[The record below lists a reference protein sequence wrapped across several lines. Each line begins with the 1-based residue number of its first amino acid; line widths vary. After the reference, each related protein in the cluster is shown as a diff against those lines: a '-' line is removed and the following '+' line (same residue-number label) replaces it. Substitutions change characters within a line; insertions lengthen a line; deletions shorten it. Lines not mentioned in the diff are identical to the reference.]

1 MFLCKNSQMK
11 QTKSYPRPSKIRYR
25 LERVWLRLWLRKLI
39 IYLSIILVFS
49 TFCIVIFVY
58 SNDWIKLNEY
68 KNYFKNYIFERP
80 ELSVSKLEIKTAN
93 LDLVNQ
99 INAIL
104 KLSFPI
110 NSIKLD
116 INHIQKIINQIDS
129 VESSNVR
136 INDSGVLLVEVIER
150 KPVAVYREND
160 DLALIDLK
168 GYKINNIFSRNDRKD
183 LPLIVGTGG
192 NYQVKEALEIYQ
204 LLSIYLNE
212 IRGLIR
218 IGERRWDIIFKNN
231 KRIKLSEKYPKRSLR
246 NFLSSDKSYLISS
259 NDFVIIDLRF
269 TNKIILR
276 RLTEDITKP

>member
-1 MFLCKNSQMK
+1 MK

-39 IYLSIILVFS
+39 LYLSLILVFS
-49 TFCIVIFVY
+49 TFCLLIFVY
-58 SNDWIKLNEY
+58 SNDWIKLKDY
-68 KNYFKNYIFERP
+68 KNYFKNNIFERP
-80 ELSVSKLEIKTAN
+80 ELSVSKLEIKTTN
-93 LDLVNQ
+93 LDLINQ

-168 GYKINNIFSRNDRKD
+168 GYKINNIFSRSDRKD
-183 LPLIVGTGG
+183 LPLIVGTEG

>member
-1 MFLCKNSQMK
+1 MK

-39 IYLSIILVFS
+39 LYFSLILVFS
-49 TFCIVIFVY
+49 TFSLLIFVY
-58 SNDWIKLNEY
+58 SNDWIKLKDY
-68 KNYFKNYIFERP
+68 KNYFKNNIFERP
-80 ELSVSKLEIKTAN
+80 ELSVSKLEIKTTN
-93 LDLVNQ
+93 LDLINQ

-183 LPLIVGTGG
+183 LPLIVGTEG

-204 LLSIYLNE
+204 LLTIYLNE

-231 KRIKLSEKYPKRSLR
+231 KRIKLPEKYPKRSLR
-246 NFLSSDKSYLISS
+246 KFLSSDKSYLISS

-276 RLTEDITKP
+276 KLTEDITKP

>member
-1 MFLCKNSQMK
+1 MK

-39 IYLSIILVFS
+39 LYLSLILVFS
-49 TFCIVIFVY
+49 TFCLLIFVY
-58 SNDWIKLNEY
+58 SSDWIKLKYY
-68 KNYFKNYIFERP
+68 KNYFKNNIFERP
-80 ELSVSKLEIKTAN
+80 ELSVSKLEIKTTN
-93 LDLVNQ
+93 LDLINQ

-192 NYQVKEALEIYQ
+192 NHQVKEALEIYQ

-276 RLTEDITKP
+276 RLIEDITKP

>member
-1 MFLCKNSQMK
+1 MN

-39 IYLSIILVFS
+39 LYLSLILVFS
-49 TFCIVIFVY
+49 TFYILIFVY
-58 SNDWIKLNEY
+58 FNDWIKLKDY
-68 KNYFKNYIFERP
+68 KNYFKNNIFERP

-160 DLALIDLK
+160 DLTLIDLK

-183 LPLIVGTGG
+183 LPLIVGAGG

-246 NFLSSDKSYLISS
+246 KFLSSDKSYLISS

-276 RLTEDITKP
+276 KLKEDIIIP

>member
-1 MFLCKNSQMK
+1 MN

-39 IYLSIILVFS
+39 LYLSLILVFS
-49 TFCIVIFVY
+49 TFCLLIFVY
-58 SNDWIKLNEY
+58 SNDWIKLKEY
-68 KNYFKNYIFERP
+68 KNHFKNYIFERP

-136 INDSGVLLVEVIER
+136 IKDSGVLLVEVIER

-183 LPLIVGTGG
+183 LPLIVGTEG

-204 LLSIYLNE
+204 LLSNYLNE

-231 KRIKLSEKYPKRSLR
+231 KRIKLPEKYPKRSLR
-246 NFLSSDKSYLISS
+246 KFLSSDKSYLISS

-276 RLTEDITKP
+276 KLTEDITKP

>member
-1 MFLCKNSQMK
+1 MNQI
-11 QTKSYPRPSKIRYR
+11 KSYPRPSKIRYR
-25 LERVWLRLWLRKLI
+25 LERVWLRLWFKKLTL
-39 IYLSIILVFS
+39 YLSLTLVFLI
-49 TFCIVIFVY
+49 FCLFIFVY
-58 SNDWIKLNEY
+58 SSDWIKLKEY
-68 KNYFKNYIFERP
+68 KNYLKNYIFERP

-116 INHIQKIINQIDS
+116 INHIQKIINEIDS
-129 VESSNVR
+129 VESSNIR
-136 INDSGVLLVEVIER
+136 IKDNGILLVEVIER
-150 KPVAVYREND
+150 KPVAVYRENN

-168 GYKINNIFSRNDRKD
+168 GHKINNIFSRSDRKD
-183 LPLIVGTGG
+183 LPLIVGTEG

-204 LLSIYLNE
+204 LLSINLNE

-218 IGERRWDIIFKNN
+218 IGKRRWDIIFKNN
-231 KRIKLSEKYPKRSLR
+231 KRIKLPEKYPKRSLR
-246 NFLSSDKSYLISS
+246 KFLSSNKSYLISS

-269 TNKIILR
+269 TNKIIFR
-276 RLTEDITKP
+276 KLTKDITKQ

>member
-1 MFLCKNSQMK
+1 MN

-39 IYLSIILVFS
+39 LYLSLILVFS
-49 TFCIVIFVY
+49 TFCLLIFVY
-58 SNDWIKLNEY
+58 SNDWIRLKEY
-68 KNYFKNYIFERP
+68 KNFFNNYIFERP
-80 ELSVSKLEIKTAN
+80 ELSVSKLEIKTTN

-136 INDSGVLLVEVIER
+136 IKDSGVLLVEVIER
-150 KPVAVYREND
+150 NPVAVYREND

-183 LPLIVGTGG
+183 LPLIVGTEG

-231 KRIKLSEKYPKRSLR
+231 KRIKLSEKYPKKSLR

-276 RLTEDITKP
+276 KLIKDITKP

>member
-1 MFLCKNSQMK
+1 MNQI
-11 QTKSYPRPSKIRYR
+11 KSYPRPSKIRYR
-25 LERVWLRLWLRKLI
+25 LERVWLRLWFRKLI
-39 IYLSIILVFS
+39 LYLSLVLLFS
-49 TFCIVIFVY
+49 TFCLIIFVY
-58 SNDWIKLNEY
+58 SNDWIKLKEY
-68 KNYFKNYIFERP
+68 KNYLKNYIFERP

-93 LDLVNQ
+93 LDLINQ

-116 INHIQKIINQIDS
+116 INHIQKIINEIDS
-129 VESSNVR
+129 VESSNIR
-136 INDSGVLLVEVIER
+136 IKDNGILLVEVIER

-168 GYKINNIFSRNDRKD
+168 GYKINNIFSRSDRKD
-183 LPLIVGTGG
+183 LPLIVGTEG

-218 IGERRWDIIFKNN
+218 IGKRRWDIIFKNN
-231 KRIKLSEKYPKRSLR
+231 KRIKLPEKNPKRSLR
-246 NFLSSDKSYLISS
+246 KFLSSDKSYLISS
-259 NDFVIIDLRF
+259 NDFSIIDLRF
-269 TNKIILR
+269 ANKIVLR
-276 RLTEDITKP
+276 KLTEDVTKP

>member
-1 MFLCKNSQMK
+1 MK

-39 IYLSIILVFS
+39 LYLSLIFVFS
-49 TFCIVIFVY
+49 TFCLLIFVY
-58 SNDWIKLNEY
+58 SNDWIKLKDY
-68 KNYFKNYIFERP
+68 KNYFKNNIFERP
-80 ELSVSKLEIKTAN
+80 ELSVSKLEIKTTN
-93 LDLVNQ
+93 LDLINQ

-168 GYKINNIFSRNDRKD
+168 GYKINNIFSRNDRMD

-231 KRIKLSEKYPKRSLR
+231 KRIKLPEKHPKRSLR

>member
-1 MFLCKNSQMK
+1 MK

-39 IYLSIILVFS
+39 LYLSLILVFS
-49 TFCIVIFVY
+49 TFCLLIFVY
-58 SNDWIKLNEY
+58 SNDWIKLKDY
-68 KNYFKNYIFERP
+68 KNYFKNNIFERP
-80 ELSVSKLEIKTAN
+80 ELSVSKLEIKTTN
-93 LDLVNQ
+93 LDLINQ

-136 INDSGVLLVEVIER
+136 IKDSGVLLVEVIER

-183 LPLIVGTGG
+183 LPLIVGTEG

-218 IGERRWDIIFKNN
+218 IGKRRWDIIFKNN

-276 RLTEDITKP
+276 KLTEDIIKP

>member
-1 MFLCKNSQMK
+1 MN

-39 IYLSIILVFS
+39 IYLSLILVFS

-136 INDSGVLLVEVIER
+136 IKDSGVLLVEVIER

-160 DLALIDLK
+160 DLALIDFK
-168 GYKINNIFSRNDRKD
+168 GYKINNIFSRNDRND
-183 LPLIVGTGG
+183 LPLIVGTEG

-204 LLSIYLNE
+204 LLSIYVNE

-231 KRIKLSEKYPKRSLR
+231 KRIKLPEKYPKRSLR
-246 NFLSSDKSYLISS
+246 KFLSSDKSYLISS

-276 RLTEDITKP
+276 KLTEDIIKP

>member
-1 MFLCKNSQMK
+1 MN

-39 IYLSIILVFS
+39 LYLSLILVFS
-49 TFCIVIFVY
+49 TFCLLIFVY
-58 SNDWIKLNEY
+58 SNDWIKLKEY

-80 ELSVSKLEIKTAN
+80 ELSVSKLEIKTTN

-136 INDSGVLLVEVIER
+136 IKDSGVLLVEVIER
-150 KPVAVYREND
+150 KPVAVHREND

-183 LPLIVGTGG
+183 LPLIVGTEG

-231 KRIKLSEKYPKRSLR
+231 KRIKLPEKYPKRSLR
-246 NFLSSDKSYLISS
+246 KFLSSDKSYLISS

-276 RLTEDITKP
+276 KLTEDITKP

>member
-1 MFLCKNSQMK
+1 MD
-11 QTKSYPRPSKIRYR
+11 
-25 LERVWLRLWLRKLI
+25 LI
-39 IYLSIILVFS
+39 
-49 TFCIVIFVY
+49 
-58 SNDWIKLNEY
+58 
-68 KNYFKNYIFERP
+68 
-80 ELSVSKLEIKTAN
+80 
-93 LDLVNQ
+93 NQ

-160 DLALIDLK
+160 DLTLIDLK

-231 KRIKLSEKYPKRSLR
+231 KRIKLPEKHPKRSLR

-259 NDFVIIDLRF
+259 NNFCYYRF
-269 TNKIILR
+269 
-276 RLTEDITKP
+276 EVY

>member
-1 MFLCKNSQMK
+1 MNQI
-11 QTKSYPRPSKIRYR
+11 KSYPRPSKIRYR
-25 LERVWLRLWLRKLI
+25 LERVWLRLWFRKLTL
-39 IYLSIILVFS
+39 YLSLTLVFLI
-49 TFCIVIFVY
+49 FCLFISVY
-58 SNDWIKLNEY
+58 SSDLIKLKEY
-68 KNYFKNYIFERP
+68 KNHLKNYIFERP

-110 NSIKLD
+110 NSINLD
-116 INHIQKIINQIDS
+116 INNLQQIINKIDS

-150 KPVAVYREND
+150 KPVAVYREQD
-160 DLALIDLK
+160 ELSLIDIK
-168 GYKINNIFSRNDRKD
+168 GYKINNIYSRSDRKD
-183 LPLIVGTGG
+183 LPLIVGIEG

-204 LLSIYLNE
+204 LLSVNINE

-218 IGERRWDIIFKNN
+218 IGTRRWDIIFKNN
-231 KRIKLSEKYPKRSLR
+231 KRIKLPEKNPKRLLR
-246 NFLSSDKSYLISS
+246 KFLSSDKSYLISS
-259 NDFVIIDLRF
+259 NNFSIIDLRF

-276 RLTEDITKP
+276 KSIEDVTKL

>member
-1 MFLCKNSQMK
+1 M
-11 QTKSYPRPSKIRYR
+11 
-25 LERVWLRLWLRKLI
+25 
-39 IYLSIILVFS
+39 
-49 TFCIVIFVY
+49 
-58 SNDWIKLNEY
+58 
-68 KNYFKNYIFERP
+68 
-80 ELSVSKLEIKTAN
+80 
-93 LDLVNQ
+93 DLVNQ

-246 NFLSSDKSYLISS
+246 KFLSSDKSYLISS

-276 RLTEDITKP
+276 KLTEDITKPYIKLN

>member
-1 MFLCKNSQMK
+1 MNQI
-11 QTKSYPRPSKIRYR
+11 KSYPRPSKIRYR

-39 IYLSIILVFS
+39 LYLSLILVFS
-49 TFCIVIFVY
+49 TFCLLIFVY
-58 SNDWIKLNEY
+58 SNDWIKLKDY
-68 KNYFKNYIFERP
+68 KNYFKNNIFERP
-80 ELSVSKLEIKTAN
+80 ELSVSKLEIKTTN
-93 LDLVNQ
+93 LDLINQ

-136 INDSGVLLVEVIER
+136 IKDSGVLLVEVIER

-183 LPLIVGTGG
+183 LPLIVGTEG

-204 LLSIYLNE
+204 LLSIYLDE

-231 KRIKLSEKYPKRSLR
+231 KRIKLPEKYPKRSLR
-246 NFLSSDKSYLISS
+246 KFLSSEKNYLISS

-276 RLTEDITKP
+276 KLTEDITKP

>member
-1 MFLCKNSQMK
+1 MK
-11 QTKSYPRPSKIRYR
+11 QTKSYSRPSKIRYR

-39 IYLSIILVFS
+39 LYLSLILVFS
-49 TFCIVIFVY
+49 TFCLLIFVY
-58 SNDWIKLNEY
+58 SNDWIKLKDY
-68 KNYFKNYIFERP
+68 KNYFKNNIFERP
-80 ELSVSKLEIKTAN
+80 ELSVSKLEIKTTN
-93 LDLVNQ
+93 LDLINQ

-183 LPLIVGTGG
+183 LPLIVGTAG

-269 TNKIILR
+269 INKIILR
-276 RLTEDITKP
+276 RLIEDITKP

>member
-1 MFLCKNSQMK
+1 MN

-39 IYLSIILVFS
+39 LYLSLILVFS
-49 TFCIVIFVY
+49 TFCLLIFVY
-58 SNDWIKLNEY
+58 SNDWIRLKEY
-68 KNYFKNYIFERP
+68 KNFFNNYIFERP
-80 ELSVSKLEIKTAN
+80 ELSVSKLEIKTTN

-136 INDSGVLLVEVIER
+136 IKDSGVLLVEVIER

-160 DLALIDLK
+160 DLTLIDLK

-183 LPLIVGTGG
+183 LPLIVGTEG

-276 RLTEDITKP
+276 RLTEDTTKP

>member
-1 MFLCKNSQMK
+1 MK

-39 IYLSIILVFS
+39 LYLSVILVFS
-49 TFCIVIFVY
+49 TFCLLIFVY
-58 SNDWIKLNEY
+58 SNDWIRLKEY
-68 KNYFKNYIFERP
+68 KNFFNNYIFERP
-80 ELSVSKLEIKTAN
+80 ELSVSKLEIKTTN

-150 KPVAVYREND
+150 KPVAVYRDND

-192 NYQVKEALEIYQ
+192 NHEVKEALEIYQ

-246 NFLSSDKSYLISS
+246 KFLSSDKSYLISS

-276 RLTEDITKP
+276 KLIKDITKP

>member
-1 MFLCKNSQMK
+1 MS

-39 IYLSIILVFS
+39 IYLSLILVFS
-49 TFCIVIFVY
+49 TFCLLIFVY
-58 SNDWIKLNEY
+58 SNDWIKLKEY

-136 INDSGVLLVEVIER
+136 IKDSGVLLVEVIER
-150 KPVAVYREND
+150 KPVAVHREND

-183 LPLIVGTGG
+183 LPLIVGTEG

-231 KRIKLSEKYPKRSLR
+231 KRIKLPEKYPKRSLR
-246 NFLSSDKSYLISS
+246 KFLSSDKSYLISS

-276 RLTEDITKP
+276 KLKEDIIIP

>member
-1 MFLCKNSQMK
+1 MN

-39 IYLSIILVFS
+39 LYLSLILVFS
-49 TFCIVIFVY
+49 TFCLLIFVY
-58 SNDWIKLNEY
+58 SNDWIKLKEF

-80 ELSVSKLEIKTAN
+80 ELSVSKLEIKTTN

-136 INDSGVLLVEVIER
+136 IKDSGVLLVEVIER

-183 LPLIVGTGG
+183 LPLIVGTEG

-246 NFLSSDKSYLISS
+246 KFLSSDKSYLISS

-276 RLTEDITKP
+276 KLTEDITKP

>member
-1 MFLCKNSQMK
+1 MNQI
-11 QTKSYPRPSKIRYR
+11 KSYPRPSKIRYR

-39 IYLSIILVFS
+39 IYLSLILVFS
-49 TFCIVIFVY
+49 TFCLLIFVY
-58 SNDWIKLNEY
+58 SNDWIRLKEY
-68 KNYFKNYIFERP
+68 KNFFNNYIFERP

-136 INDSGVLLVEVIER
+136 IKDSGVLLVEVIER

-183 LPLIVGTGG
+183 LPLIVGTEG
-192 NYQVKEALEIYQ
+192 NHQVKEALEIYQ

-231 KRIKLSEKYPKRSLR
+231 KRIKLPEKYPKRSLR
-246 NFLSSDKSYLISS
+246 KFLSSDKSYLISS

>member
-1 MFLCKNSQMK
+1 MK
-11 QTKSYPRPSKIRYR
+11 QTKSYSRPSKIRYR

-39 IYLSIILVFS
+39 LYLSLILVFS
-49 TFCIVIFVY
+49 TFCLLIFVY
-58 SNDWIKLNEY
+58 SNDWIKLKDY
-68 KNYFKNYIFERP
+68 KNYFKNNIFERP
-80 ELSVSKLEIKTAN
+80 ELSVSKLEIKTTN
-93 LDLVNQ
+93 LDLINQ

-168 GYKINNIFSRNDRKD
+168 GYKINNIFSRNDRND
-183 LPLIVGTGG
+183 LPLIVGTEG

-204 LLSIYLNE
+204 LLSIYVNE

-276 RLTEDITKP
+276 KLTEDITKP